1 MFRSHLDQYTQAL
14 AKDNYADTINNNGE
28 LFREHLSLWVV
39 LVDKGY
45 IGLAASARA
54 IHPKKAVSGALDRFD
69 MDRNK
74 EVSSDHVV
82 VENFFGWVCLLWKV
96 SYATFVWGQKLYDD
110 IQRFTFALTNFHVAL
125 MPLCLE
131 DNATIVLSWH
141 TQQEH
146 GS

>member
-1 MFRSHLDQYTQAL
+1 MFRSHLDQHTQAL

-54 IHPKKAVSGALDRFD
+54 IHPKKKAVSGALDRFD

-82 VENFFGWVCLLWKV
+82 VENFFGWVDSRLP
-96 SYATFVWGQKLYDD
+96 
-110 IQRFTFALTNFHVAL
+110 VAL
-125 MPLCLE
+125 MPLYLE
-131 DNATIVLSWH
+131 DNATICHGTL
-141 TQQEH
+141 QEH